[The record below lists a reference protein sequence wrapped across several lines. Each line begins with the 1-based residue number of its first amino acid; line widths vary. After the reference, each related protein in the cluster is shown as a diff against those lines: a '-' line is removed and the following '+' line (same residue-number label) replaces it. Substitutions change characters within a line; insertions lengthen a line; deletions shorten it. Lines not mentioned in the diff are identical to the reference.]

1 MRALNLRSLWTGL
14 VLLAAALGARPVHAS
29 LYWYAGVQGSTP
41 SVCFVGDALTS
52 RPARVQQVVDY
63 IRDFERVANIRFN
76 VLGTCPAP
84 TVLAN
89 GNHWH
94 GGDIRVVI
102 PGTSSAFSGRVPG
115 NGCPMFLDA
124 AGNYTGEN
132 NHGGS
137 WSNSPA
143 DLATH
148 RGCRHNLKLG
158 DDADAL
164 GVPWKDHTLHEFGHA
179 LGLRHEH
186 ERNDVH
192 FSLCSASGYGGGAN
206 SGFITPYDRY
216 SVMHYEFLGCGIHG
230 NYGHAGPSSW
240 DALAL
245 HIMYPEPVR
254 VAEFVGRT
262 VIRTTEALNL
272 TSAWGARGA
281 NLSFA
286 ASAFSWKLSAVT
298 YSTSSGLV
306 TWLGAG
312 TYPLQ
317 FSHSDFLGRTY
328 AYSGTVKVL
337 TPADFTKQV
346 VAPVATRLPLL

>member
-1 MRALNLRSLWTGL
+1 MRAMNLRSLWTGL
-14 VLLAAALGARPVHAS
+14 FLLAATLGAGPVHAS
-29 LYWYAGVQGSTP
+29 LYWGHGVRSSTP

-52 RPARVQQVVDY
+52 RPARVQQVIDS

-76 VLGTCPAP
+76 ILGTCPSP
-84 TVLAN
+84 IVLSN

-102 PGTSSAFSGRVPG
+102 PGTNSPFAGQVPD

-124 AGNYTGEN
+124 NGHYNGKN
-132 NHGGS
+132 NGGGS
-137 WSNSPA
+137 WSNAPS
-143 DLATH
+143 DLGAN

-158 DDADAL
+158 DDADAF

-186 ERNDVH
+186 ERNDV
-192 FSLCSASGYGGGAN
+192 SGATCGASGYGGGAS
-206 SGFITPYDRY
+206 SGFLTPYDRD
-216 SVMHYEFLGCGIHG
+216 SVMHYQFLSCGIHG
-230 NYGHAGPSSW
+230 NYGHAGPSTW
-240 DALAL
+240 DALGL
-245 HIMYPEPVR
+245 HILYPEPVR

-286 ASAFSWKLSAVT
+286 ASAFSWRLSAVT
-298 YSTSSGLV
+298 YSSSSSLS

-328 AYSGTVKVL
+328 TYSGTVKVL
-337 TPADFTKQV
+337 TPADYAKQI
-346 VAPVATRLPLL
+346 ASPVAARASLL